1 MPKIIVADDEFYAR
15 KGLIQK
21 IHMVSPDSVITGDFE
36 NGEEALCFIRQ
47 NREKAEIL
55 LTDVKMPEM
64 DGLELARHIAE
75 EELGTEIIIVS
86 GYDEFEYAKK
96 AMSFGVSN
104 YLIKP
109 VQLDELKEALE
120 KITKKKEK
128 YEEKVREKVRD
139 QMALKALE
147 FLSIPELAGHRKW
160 REHFLDPVFDC
171 HKEDNFIMAVLQI
184 QNENGRNEKLDK
196 EIENIIEKE
205 NGCYFYFDRYHE
217 YTVIFFLKQQDE
229 FQRRIIPDLL
239 RKMNARYDLRM
250 TAGISLEHQGT
261 HELKKA
267 YQEAV
272 YAINQRLIDGWVKA
286 YSYQKENRPSNYF
299 TKEME
304 VMLQD
309 AIVQRKADAA
319 ADIVSRALEK
329 CRDSY
334 SLYITISGIF
344 NLMYRI
350 FCRSPRSEVKDA
362 EHAYMLF
369 SYRSDLYGFMKF
381 SEVEQYVQ
389 QIVVSM
395 CQEQEEKKHHYIVAE
410 LLDYI
415 EKHYQENINLSELAE
430 HKYFM
435 NNSYL
440 SRLFKNEVGQT
451 FSKYLMEY
459 RIRKAAALLENDLLK
474 INDVAMLSG
483 YNDVSHFIQYF
494 KKFYGCTPEEFR
506 SRRLEELKNGYV

>member
-128 YEEKVREKVRD
+128 YEEKVREKVCD
-139 QMALKALE
+139 QMALKTLE

-196 EIENIIEKE
+196 EIENIIKKE

-319 ADIVSRALEK
+319 ADI
-329 CRDSY
+329 
-334 SLYITISGIF
+334 
-344 NLMYRI
+344 
-350 FCRSPRSEVKDA
+350 
-362 EHAYMLF
+362 
-369 SYRSDLYGFMKF
+369 
-381 SEVEQYVQ
+381 
-389 QIVVSM
+389 
-395 CQEQEEKKHHYIVAE
+395 
-410 LLDYI
+410 

>member
-196 EIENIIEKE
+196 EIENIIKKE

-319 ADIVSRALEK
+319 ADI
-329 CRDSY
+329 
-334 SLYITISGIF
+334 
-344 NLMYRI
+344 
-350 FCRSPRSEVKDA
+350 
-362 EHAYMLF
+362 
-369 SYRSDLYGFMKF
+369 
-381 SEVEQYVQ
+381 
-389 QIVVSM
+389 
-395 CQEQEEKKHHYIVAE
+395 
-410 LLDYI
+410 